1 MESEVPLCL
10 IENVKGQLRANQK
23 ALKVLSAITQPV
35 VVVAIVGLYRTG
47 KSYLMNKL
55 AGKRTGFSLGSTV
68 QSHTKGIWMCCLPH
82 PQKPDHTLVLLDTE
96 GLGDVEKGDSQNDCW
111 IFALAIL
118 LSSTFVYNSMGVINQ
133 QAMDQ
138 LQTLLSYVTELTD
151 RIRARSSP
159 KLHDGVEDS
168 AEFVSFFPDFMWTL
182 RDMTLS
188 LEADGRSLTAD
199 EYLEY
204 SLKLKKGTTDD
215 DKKYNLPRLCIRKF
229 FPKKKCFVFYPPAE
243 WKKLSELESL
253 QDKELD
259 SDFVKQTEDF
269 CSFIFGSSKAKTLPG
284 GIKVNGAR
292 LGILV
297 QTYMDAISSGTVPC
311 LENAV
316 TTLAQLTNSA
326 AVQKATN
333 HYNERMAQRMRLPTD
348 ILQELLD
355 VHAACEKEA
364 IAVFME
370 NSFKDDQLEFQK
382 ELLVSIEERKETF
395 MRQNEAASLSHCQAE
410 LDKLSESLK
419 ESILGGVFSVPGGHS
434 LYLEAR
440 KKVEQDYERVPRK
453 GVKASEV
460 FQNFL
465 KSQITMEESILNSDK
480 ALTESQKAL
489 EAEKTK
495 KEAAEKELEL
505 SRQQQKETEEK
516 IEALKRSISE
526 AINQMEEKILKEK
539 ENLQREQERILD
551 HKMKALEILVQEGHE
566 WQCEDLKKEIKQREE
581 KMQAMK
587 DSSVSGLLEGTIGFF
602 RELLLNVLSSEIK
615 RILREL

>member
-23 ALKVLSAITQPV
+23 ALEVLSAITQPV

-55 AGKRTGFSLGSTV
+55 AGKKTGFSLGSTV
-68 QSHTKGIWMCCLPH
+68 QSHTKGIWMCCVPH

-96 GLGDVEKGDSQNDCW
+96 GLGDVEKGDNQNDCW
-111 IFALAIL
+111 IFALAVL

-138 LQTLLSYVTELTD
+138 LHYVTELTD
-151 RIRARSSP
+151 RIRARSSSE
-159 KLHDGVEDS
+159 LHDGVEDS
-168 AEFVSFFPDFMWTL
+168 AEFMSFFPDFVWTL
-182 RDMTLS
+182 RDVILR

-204 SLKLKKGTTDD
+204 SLKLKKGISEE
-215 DKKYNLPRLCIRKF
+215 DKKYNLPRVCIRKF

-243 WKKLSELESL
+243 WKKLCYLESL
-253 QDKELD
+253 HEDELD
-259 SDFVKQTEDF
+259 SDFVRQASDF
-269 CSFIFGSSKAKTLPG
+269 CSFIFIFSKTKTLPG
-284 GIKVNGAR
+284 GIEVNGTR

-297 QTYMDAISSGTVPC
+297 QTYLDAISSGTVPC

-316 TTLAQLTNSA
+316 TTLAQLMNSA
-326 AVQKATN
+326 AVQKAAE
-333 HYNERMAQRMRLPTD
+333 HYSEQMAQRVRLPTD
-348 ILQELLD
+348 TLQELLD

-370 NSFKDDQLEFQK
+370 HSFKDDQLEFQK
-382 ELLVSIEERKETF
+382 QLLVTIEEKKETF
-395 MRQNEAASLSHCQAE
+395 IEQNEATSLSHCQAE
-410 LDKLSESLK
+410 LDKLSESLR
-419 ESILGGVFSVPGGHS
+419 ENLLHGVFSVPGGHS

-440 KKVEQDYERVPRK
+440 EKIRKNYEQVPRK
-453 GVKASEV
+453 GLKASEV

-465 KSQITMEESILNSDK
+465 KSQISVEESILQSDK
-480 ALTESQKAL
+480 ALTESQKAMA
-489 EAEKTK
+489 AELAK

-505 SRQQQKETEEK
+505 MMQQQKETEEK
-516 IEALKRSISE
+516 MEALKRSVSE
-526 AINQMEEKILKEK
+526 SMAQMQEKILMER
-539 ENLQREQERILD
+539 ENHLREQERVLD
-551 HKMKALEILVQEGHE
+551 LKMKALEKLAHEGLE
-566 WQCEDLKKEIKQREE
+566 EQCGDLKNEIKRRE
-581 KMQAMK
+581 KNIQTMK
-587 DSSVSGLLEGTIGFF
+587 ENSTLKCLDGTLDFF

-615 RILREL
+615 RTLRKM

>member
-10 IENVKGQLRANQK
+10 IENVKGRLRANKK
-23 ALKVLSAITQPV
+23 ALEVLSAITQPV

-55 AGKRTGFSLGSTV
+55 AGKRTGFTLGSTV
-68 QSHTKGIWMCCLPH
+68 QSHTKGIWMWCLPH

-96 GLGDVEKGDSQNDCW
+96 GLGDVEKGDIQNDCW

-138 LQTLLSYVTELTD
+138 LHYVTELSD
-151 RIRARSSP
+151 RIQARSS
-159 KLHDGVEDS
+159 HDQDDGLEDS
-168 AEFVSFFPDFMWTL
+168 ADFVSFFPDFMWTL
-182 RDMTLS
+182 RDVTLR

-204 SLKLKKGTTDD
+204 SLKLKKGTSED
-215 DKKYNLPRLCIRKF
+215 DKKYNLPRLCIQKF

-253 QDKELD
+253 QDEELD
-259 SDFVKQTEDF
+259 SDFVRQAEDF
-269 CSFIFGSSKAKTLPG
+269 CSFIFSSSKAKTLPG
-284 GIKVNGAR
+284 SIKVNGTR

-297 QTYMDAISSGTVPC
+297 QTYLDAISNGAVPC

-326 AVQKATN
+326 AVEKAAE
-333 HYNERMAQRMRLPTD
+333 HYSKQVAQQVRLPTD
-348 ILQELLD
+348 TLQELLD

-370 NSFKDDQLEFQK
+370 HSFKDDQLEFQK
-382 ELLVSIEERKETF
+382 QLLNLLIERKETF

-410 LDKLSESLK
+410 LDKLSEFLR
-419 ESILGGVFSVPGGHS
+419 ENILHGVFSVPGGHS

-465 KSQITMEESILNSDK
+465 NSQITMEESILNSDK

-495 KEAAEKELEL
+495 KEAAEKKLEL
-505 SRQQQKETEEK
+505 SKQQQKETEEK
-516 IEALKRSISE
+516 MEALKKSISE
-526 AINQMEEKILKEK
+526 AIGQMEEKILKEK
-539 ENLQREQERILD
+539 DSLLREQERVLD
-551 HKMKALEILVQEGHE
+551 LKMKALEKLVQEGLE
-566 WQCEDLKKEIKQREE
+566 GQCEDLKKDIKLREE
-581 KMQAMK
+581 QIRAMK
-587 DSSVSGLLEGTIGFF
+587 ENSASGILEGTIGFF
-602 RELLLNVLSSEIK
+602 RELLLNVLSSQIK
-615 RILREL
+615 RALREM